1 MSDVLIVGA
10 GLAGVATAA
19 YLAAGGV
26 SCLVVERGDP
36 PPSSRHHRLGVRAVE
51 TLHAV
56 GLADL
61 VRANGFHPDQ
71 LGDTLVVDTLTGAEL
86 GRTSQPWVAVPP
98 GISRVDPICCGETWL
113 RQAVEDRARELGV
126 EFRRGVAEFDGDRA
140 LVAGQP
146 VESSYVVGA
155 DGVDSTVRRAAGI
168 ATVGPGAVASRRGV
182 IFQADLSAALRDRRF
197 AAVAIKRVDGL
208 LIPEDGQDTWLL
220 VHDAPGDPVEVI
232 RDAIGDDQLD
242 VTIHRTFALSITLRS
257 AERYRSGRFVL
268 VGDAA
273 CAIPPAPGLDGGRLL
288 EDVHNLAWKL
298 AAVVRGEAGAG
309 LLDSYEAERRPI
321 AELAVAD
328 HLALASGGPSP
339 VTDRLAYETGAAYG
353 TPRQF
358 VGPESL
364 GRPGTR
370 LPDPDPSLYGHDW
383 TLLPGP
389 VLVRPDGFVAWRQ
402 EA

>member
-1 MSDVLIVGA
+1 MWS
-10 GLAGVATAA
+10 
-19 YLAAGGV
+19 
-26 SCLVVERGDP
+26 
-36 PPSSRHHRLGVRAVE
+36 VR
-51 TLHAV
+51 
-56 GLADL
+56 
-61 VRANGFHPDQ
+61 
-71 LGDTLVVDTLTGAEL
+71 TG
-86 GRTSQPWVAVPP
+86 W
-98 GISRVDPICCGETWL
+98 
-113 RQAVEDRARELGV
+113 
-126 EFRRGVAEFDGDRA
+126 
-140 LVAGQP
+140 
-146 VESSYVVGA
+146 
-155 DGVDSTVRRAAGI
+155 TVRSGRPRGI
-168 ATVGPGAVASRRGV
+168 ATVGPGTVASRPGV

-220 VHDAPGDPVEVI
+220 VHDAPGDPVDVI

-328 HLALASGGPSP
+328 HLALTSGGPSP
-339 VTDRLAYETGAAYG
+339 VTDRLVYETGAAYG

-370 LPDPDPSLYGHDW
+370 QPDPDPSLYGHDW